1 MPKKSPMQGLAP
13 EGGSFN
19 QEMAWMFTENWLMM
33 WVTEVTGEETLEILE
48 FRRPWFVPQETPRS
62 LFLWPEGDGE
72 GRNRRRGRGA
82 RGHWG

>member
-1 MPKKSPMQGLAP
+1 MPRESPMQGLAP

-48 FRRPWFVPQETPRS
+48 FRRP
-62 LFLWPEGDGE
+62 
-72 GRNRRRGRGA
+72 
-82 RGHWG
+82 